1 MREIIATGKT
11 VEEATE
17 KGCLEIGLPR
27 EQVTIEILEMPVKK
41 FFKTTPAKVKVTEIE
56 ELKKEKTVVE
66 RKEPTSEVILEEVT
80 IEVDS
85 PKAPEKT
92 RSEKPSVKKRN
103 RVLPDEPEIEIVIEE
118 NEQVAKTVE
127 YIRSIFL
134 PLGVQAMEVEVYKQ
148 GDATLFRMNETDL
161 SAVFTV
167 SGDSIQA
174 LSHLVDRA
182 ANKGIDKNDEDYMHV
197 RIDISGYRDK
207 REVELVELANKVG
220 AEVNRTHRSK
230 TLPPMNSY
238 ERLIVHTAI
247 SQMDGLVSESI
258 GRDNE
263 RRVVIKSTADDATNG
278 GEWRTGPRNDRGRSQ
293 NRNRSGNNRNR
304 NYSEN
309 NRKYNDKRNQSQ
321 TPQREE
327 VTTATTQSGPIV
339 PKTREALNDG
349 EDLPLYGKIEL

>member
-17 KGCLEIGLPR
+17 KGCIEIGLPR
-27 EQVTIEILEMPVKK
+27 EQVTVEILEMPVKK

-56 ELKKEKTVVE
+56 ELKKEKVVVE
-66 RKEPTSEVILEEVT
+66 IKEPVEEVT
-80 IEVDS
+80 IEVE
-85 PKAPEKT
+85 PVKT
-92 RSEKPSVKKRN
+92 SEKRSTEKPFIKKQN
-103 RVLPDEPEIEIVIEE
+103 RVLPDEPEVEIIIEE

-127 YIRSIFL
+127 YIRSIFS
-134 PLGVQAMEVEVYKQ
+134 PLGIEAMQVKVYKQ

-167 SGDSIQA
+167 NGDSIQA

-182 ANKGIDKNDEDYMHV
+182 ANKGIDKNDKEYMHV

-278 GEWRTGPRNDRGRSQ
+278 GEWRSNSRNDR
-293 NRNRSGNNRNR
+293 NRNNRNR
-304 NYSEN
+304 NGNNHNRNYSDKN
-309 NRKYNDKRNQSQ
+309 KKYGEKRNSSQ

-327 VTTATTQSGPIV
+327 INKSTTQSGPIV